1 MFALFASEKFL
12 TVFDGPHHP
21 TAALTSFSE
30 RLHIL
35 LIGDMSQETQDDD
48 YLQVDEAEEIL
59 ERDEDHPMDSDEDQ
73 EGQEQEIVLEND
85 SSAHFDMHKDSV
97 FCVAQH
103 PVHNSIVA
111 SGSGDDTAYLFD
123 STPALSPPLPRSYES
138 NPQPKSERR
147 SIDPILKLDG
157 HTDSVNAIA
166 FTEPK
171 GEYVLTAGLDGK
183 LRAWRDTTPQLTGLA
198 WEFVAEVQEVEE
210 INWVATCPC
219 TKGEQQDEEKR
230 NVVALGA
237 NDGSAWVF
245 RIDHTDP
252 TQPIS
257 IVQSFF
263 QHTASCTAGAWT
275 PDGKLLATVSED
287 ASFYVYDVF
296 GAAAAAG
303 ISYSAGT
310 SAVVGMTAEDQRFAV
325 DGGLYSVEVAPSGS
339 FAAVGGAEGCIRVVG
354 LPRLLLPSSSS
365 KKTKGAAPGQA
376 GASAAGVILASLQA
390 QSDGIETLSF
400 SSPPLN
406 LLAAGSVDG
415 SIALFDTAHRFAV
428 RRHIRDAHEGSAVV
442 KLEFLPAP
450 SPSLSLPPAVGVPRL
465 AGRTHSTTT
474 GAPVPTQSRP
484 WLLTSVGMDGVV
496 RRWDARGGTAA
507 AGQGLLKEWRGH
519 VSLSEN
525 AEGEQSGGIMGF
537 VQSKDGKHI
546 VTAGD
551 DGVVLVFEE

>member
-1 MFALFASEKFL
+1 
-12 TVFDGPHHP
+12 
-21 TAALTSFSE
+21 
-30 RLHIL
+30 
-35 LIGDMSQETQDDD
+35 MSQSQEPQNDE
-48 YLQVDEAEEIL
+48 YIQADEAEEIL
-59 ERDEDHPMDSDEDQ
+59 DRDEDQPMDSDNEDEQQ
-73 EGQEQEIVLEND
+73 EEIVLEND
-85 SSAHFDMHKDSV
+85 SSAHFDQHTDSV
-97 FCVAQH
+97 FCIAQH
-103 PVHNSIVA
+103 PLHNPIVA

-123 STPALSPPLPRSYES
+123 STPPPSPLLPRSYEA
-138 NPQPKSERR
+138 NPQLRKKGGGERE
-147 SIDPILKLDG
+147 SIEPILKMDG
-157 HTDSVNAIA
+157 HTDSVNAIV

-183 LRAWRDTTPQLTGLA
+183 LRAWRDTTPELTGLA

-210 INWVATCPC
+210 VNWLVSCPC
-219 TKGEQQDEEKR
+219 DGQEEEKR

-237 NDGSAWVF
+237 SDGSAWVF
-245 RIDHTDP
+245 RVDHTDP
-252 TQPIS
+252 SSQPIS

-275 PDGKLLATVSED
+275 PDGNLLATVSED

-310 SAVVGMTAEDQRFAV
+310 SAVVGLTAEDQRFFV
-325 DGGLYSVEVAPSGS
+325 DGGLYSVDVAPSGS

-354 LPRLLLPSSSS
+354 LPRFVSSSTKKS
-365 KKTKGAAPGQA
+365 KGEASSTA
-376 GASAAGVILASLQA
+376 GGVILASLQA

-428 RRHIRDAHEGSAVV
+428 RRHVKNAHEGSAVV
-442 KLEFLPAP
+442 KLEFLHNTSSSSSSSSVSAAG
-450 SPSLSLPPAVGVPRL
+450 LPRL
-465 AGRTHSTTT
+465 AGRAHPATT
-474 GAPVPTQSRP
+474 GAPTHGRP

-507 AGQGLLKEWRGH
+507 AGQGLLREWKGH
-519 VSLSEN
+519 VGIAEN

-537 VQSKDGKHI
+537 VQGDDGKRI

-551 DGVVLVFEE
+551 DGEVLVFEE